1 MSSFLYNYVYELS
14 NNSSLKMAIK
24 DNMQQM
30 SINVHKKD
38 CVDLSFLS
46 ERNITVL
53 SDRICTNSQSHES
66 IFAGKHGKIVR

>member
-1 MSSFLYNYVYELS
+1 
-14 NNSSLKMAIK
+14 MAIK

-30 SINVHKKD
+30 SINVHKKG
-38 CVDLSFLS
+38 CVDLIFLS
-46 ERNITVL
+46 ERNTNHLTFL